1 MNPLAQQLLNVINYW
16 QRKCSLTHL
25 ELDAQDY
32 SLNYDYRDGC
42 DCTLIGSGE
51 KTKRPYPMPV
61 TNVMVYLLELLDLP
75 TLADDAI
82 DLDMDSDPYL
92 QHYSFVF
99 NFTENLFTVLLDY
112 SYVGIGQ
119 ESNSIRSS
127 DGDENLIEIF
137 NDLLKDGVI
146 GKWRVDFNG
155 SGDSGYIDDNMTSF
169 QKSDAREISES
180 LNEYLYDFLESRHNG
195 WEINEGSY
203 GFFIID
209 IDKKT
214 IELDYTEMEN
224 VNDEITIYQTSIDEL
239 IQTISV
245 GEKSVD

>member
-1 MNPLAQQLLNVINYW
+1 MNPLAQQLLSVIYYW
-16 QRKCSLTHL
+16 QRKCSLTYL
-25 ELDAQDY
+25 ELDAQED
-32 SLNYDYRDGC
+32 LMTYDYRYGC
-42 DCTLIGSGE
+42 DCTLISRNGE
-51 KTKRPYPMPV
+51 KINKPYPIPV
-61 TNVMVYLLELLDLP
+61 TDVMVYLVELLDL
-75 TLADDAI
+75 TNLAYDAI
-82 DLDMDSDPYL
+82 ETETDPYL

-119 ESNSIRSS
+119 ELNSIRSS

-155 SGDSGYIDDNMTSF
+155 SGDDGYIDDNMGSL
-169 QKSDAREISES
+169 QKSDEREISES
-180 LNEYLYDFLESRHNG
+180 LNEYLYDFLESRHHG
-195 WEINEGSY
+195 WEEQTGSY

-214 IELDYTEMEN
+214 IELDYTEMED

-245 GEKSVD
+245 GEESVD

>member
-1 MNPLAQQLLNVINYW
+1 MNPLAQQLLNVIYYW
-16 QRKCSLTHL
+16 QRKCSLTYL
-25 ELDAQDY
+25 ELDAQDD
-32 SLNYDYRDGC
+32 SMTYDYRYGC
-42 DCTLIGSGE
+42 DCTLIGNGE
-51 KTKRPYPMPV
+51 KINKPYPIPV
-61 TNVMVYLLELLDLP
+61 TNVMVYLVELLDL
-75 TLADDAI
+75 TNLAYDAI
-82 DLDMDSDPYL
+82 ETETDPYL
-92 QHYSFVF
+92 NYYSFVF

-119 ESNSIRSS
+119 ELNSVRSS

-155 SGDSGYIDDNMTSF
+155 SGDSGYIDDNMTSL

-180 LNEYLYDFLESRHNG
+180 LNDYLYDFLESRHNG
-195 WEINEGSY
+195 WEKETGSY

-214 IELDYTEMEN
+214 IELNYTEMED
-224 VNDEITIYQTSIDEL
+224 VNDEIKIYESSIDEL
-239 IQTISV
+239 IQIIGV
-245 GEKSVD
+245 GEESVD

>member
-1 MNPLAQQLLNVINYW
+1 MNPLAQQLLSVIYYW
-16 QRKCSLTHL
+16 QRKCSLTYL
-25 ELDAQDY
+25 ELDAQDD
-32 SLNYDYRDGC
+32 SMAYDYRYGC
-42 DCTLIGSGE
+42 DCTLIGNGE
-51 KTKRPYPMPV
+51 KIKKPYPIPV
-61 TNVMVYLLELLDLP
+61 TNVMVYLVELLDL
-75 TLADDAI
+75 TNLAYDAI
-82 DLDMDSDPYL
+82 ETETDPYL

-119 ESNSIRSS
+119 ELNSIRSS

-155 SGDSGYIDDNMTSF
+155 SGDSGYIDDNMTSL

-180 LNEYLYDFLESRHNG
+180 LNEYLYDFLESRHHG
-195 WEINEGSY
+195 WEEQTGSY

-214 IELDYTEMEN
+214 IELDYTEMED

-245 GEKSVD
+245 GEESVD

>member
-16 QRKCSLTHL
+16 QRKCSLIHL

-119 ESNSIRSS
+119 ELNSIRSS

-146 GKWRVDFNG
+146 GKWKVDFNG
-155 SGDSGYIDDNMTSF
+155 SGDSGYIDDNMTSL

-245 GEKSVD
+245 GEKSVN

>member
-119 ESNSIRSS
+119 ELNSIRSS

-146 GKWRVDFNG
+146 GKWKVDFNG
-155 SGDSGYIDDNMTSF
+155 SGDSGYIDDNMTSL

>member
-1 MNPLAQQLLNVINYW
+1 MNPLTQQLLNVIYYW
-16 QRKCSLTHL
+16 QRKCSLTYL
-25 ELDAQDY
+25 ELDAQED
-32 SLNYDYRDGC
+32 LMTYDYRYGC
-42 DCTLIGSGE
+42 DCTLIRNGE
-51 KTKRPYPMPV
+51 KINKPYPIPV
-61 TNVMVYLLELLDLP
+61 TNVMVYLVELLDL
-75 TLADDAI
+75 TNLAYDAI
-82 DLDMDSDPYL
+82 ETETDPYL

-119 ESNSIRSS
+119 ELNSIRSS

-155 SGDSGYIDDNMTSF
+155 SGDSGYIDDNMTSL

-180 LNEYLYDFLESRHNG
+180 LNEYLYDFLESRHHG
-195 WEINEGSY
+195 WEEQTGSY

-214 IELDYTEMEN
+214 IELDYTEMED

-245 GEKSVD
+245 GEESVD

>member
-16 QRKCSLTHL
+16 QRKCSLIHL

-99 NFTENLFTVLLDY
+99 NFTENLFTVLLNY
-112 SYVGIGQ
+112 SYVGVSQ
-119 ESNSIRSS
+119 ELNSVRSTN
-127 DGDENLIEIF
+127 DDQDLFEIF
-137 NDLLKDGVI
+137 NDLLRDGVR

-155 SGDSGYIDDNMTSF
+155 SGDSGYIDDNMTSM
-169 QKSDAREISES
+169 QYSDARRISES
-180 LNEYLYDFLESRHNG
+180 LSDYLNDFLESRHNG
-195 WEINEGSY
+195 WELNDGSY
-203 GFFIID
+203 GFFIIN

-214 IELDYTEMEN
+214 IELDYTEMESM
-224 VNDEITIYQTSIDEL
+224 NDETTIYESSIDEL

-245 GEKSVD
+245 GEKSVN

>member
-16 QRKCSLTHL
+16 QRKCSLIHL

-119 ESNSIRSS
+119 ELNSIRSS

-155 SGDSGYIDDNMTSF
+155 SGDSGYIDDNMTSL

>member
-16 QRKCSLTHL
+16 QRKCSLIHL
-25 ELDAQDY
+25 ELNAQDY

-42 DCTLIGSGE
+42 DCTLIGSDE

-119 ESNSIRSS
+119 ELNSIRSS

-146 GKWRVDFNG
+146 GKWKVDFNG
-155 SGDSGYIDDNMTSF
+155 SGDSGYIDDNMTSL

-180 LNEYLYDFLESRHNG
+180 LNEYLYDFLESRHGG

>member
-1 MNPLAQQLLNVINYW
+1 
-16 QRKCSLTHL
+16 
-25 ELDAQDY
+25 
-32 SLNYDYRDGC
+32 
-42 DCTLIGSGE
+42 
-51 KTKRPYPMPV
+51 
-61 TNVMVYLLELLDLP
+61 MVYLVELLDL
-75 TLADDAI
+75 TNLAYDAI
-82 DLDMDSDPYL
+82 ETETDPYL

-119 ESNSIRSS
+119 ELNSIRSS

-155 SGDSGYIDDNMTSF
+155 SGDDGYIDDNMGSL
-169 QKSDAREISES
+169 QKSDEREISES

-195 WEINEGSY
+195 WEKETGSY

-214 IELDYTEMEN
+214 IELNYTEMEN

-245 GEKSVD
+245 GEESVD

>member
-1 MNPLAQQLLNVINYW
+1 MNPLAQQLLNVIYYW
-16 QRKCSLTHL
+16 QRKCSLTYL
-25 ELDAQDY
+25 ELDAQDD
-32 SLNYDYRDGC
+32 SMTYDYRYGC
-42 DCTLIGSGE
+42 DCTLIGNGE
-51 KTKRPYPMPV
+51 KINKSYPIPV
-61 TNVMVYLLELLDLP
+61 TNVMVYLVELLDL
-75 TLADDAI
+75 TNLAYDAI
-82 DLDMDSDPYL
+82 DTESDPYL

-99 NFTENLFTVLLDY
+99 NFTENLFMVLLDY

-119 ESNSIRSS
+119 ELNSIRSS

-155 SGDSGYIDDNMTSF
+155 SGDDGYIDENMGSL
-169 QKSDAREISES
+169 QKSDEREISES

-195 WEINEGSY
+195 WEKETGSY

-214 IELDYTEMEN
+214 IELNYTEMEN

-245 GEKSVD
+245 DEKSVD

>member
-1 MNPLAQQLLNVINYW
+1 MNPLAQQLLSVIYYW
-16 QRKCSLTHL
+16 QRKCSLTYL
-25 ELDAQDY
+25 ELDAQDD
-32 SLNYDYRDGC
+32 SMTYDYRYGC
-42 DCTLIGSGE
+42 DCTLIGNGE
-51 KTKRPYPMPV
+51 KINKPYPIPV
-61 TNVMVYLLELLDLP
+61 TNVMVYLVELLDL
-75 TLADDAI
+75 TNLAHDAI
-82 DLDMDSDPYL
+82 DTESDPYL
-92 QHYSFVF
+92 NYYSFVF
-99 NFTENLFTVLLDY
+99 NFTNNLFTVLLDY

-119 ESNSIRSS
+119 ELNSIRSS

-155 SGDSGYIDDNMTSF
+155 SGDDGYIDDNMGSL
-169 QKSDAREISES
+169 QKSDEREISES

-195 WEINEGSY
+195 WEKETGSY

-224 VNDEITIYQTSIDEL
+224 VNDDIKVYESSIDEL
-239 IQTISV
+239 IQIISV
-245 GEKSVD
+245 GKESVD